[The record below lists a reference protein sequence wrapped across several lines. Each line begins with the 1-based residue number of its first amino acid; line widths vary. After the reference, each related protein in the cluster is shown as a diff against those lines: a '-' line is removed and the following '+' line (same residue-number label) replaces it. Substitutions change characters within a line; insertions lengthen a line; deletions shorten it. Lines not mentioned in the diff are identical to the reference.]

1 MGHVLLQ
8 AASFTLIILAGILL
22 RRFRVVPDD
31 AGQIVKKLLIDL
43 TLPCAIIVNFSRIE
57 SVDAGMLVAVVIG
70 AAANAVMLAAGW
82 AVTRGADSPRRVRYM
97 LCLPAYN
104 VGCFCLPFIQNFLPA
119 LGAVTACMFDVGNSL
134 MCTGMNYAV
143 TAEFA
148 GAGEK
153 KGIDLKA
160 VARRLLSSPPLLTYM
175 AMFLLSAA
183 GWRLPEPVVTLA
195 QPIASANTFTAM
207 LMLGLLFHVECKREF
222 LGEIGRMLAMRHLF
236 AVALS
241 LAVYFLLP
249 LDIAMRRALALIAF
263 GPMSAVAP
271 AYTGMCGGDEG
282 MASAANSVSILLSIA
297 ELTAIMICMGLTAA

>member
-8 AASFTLIILAGILL
+8 AASFTLIILVGILL
-22 RRFRVVPDD
+22 RRFRVVPQD
-31 AGQIVKKLLIDL
+31 AGQIVKKLLINL

-57 SVDAGMLVAVVIG
+57 SVGAGMLLVVAIG
-70 AAANAVMLAAGW
+70 ICANVLMLFAGW
-82 AVTRGADSPRRVRYM
+82 AVTKGSDSARRVRYM

-104 VGCFCLPFIQNFLPA
+104 VGCFCLPFIQGFLPA
-119 LGAVTACMFDVGNSL
+119 MGTVTACMFDVGNSI

-153 KGIDLKA
+153 KGIDLRA
-160 VARRLLSSPPLLTYM
+160 VGKRLLSSPPLLTYV
-175 AMFLLSAA
+175 AMFLVSAA
-183 GWRLPEPVVTLA
+183 GMRLPEAVVTLV

-207 LMLGLLFHVECKREF
+207 LMLGLLFHVEMKPAF
-222 LGEIGRMLAMRHLF
+222 LREIGRMLALRHLF
-236 AVALS
+236 AVAVA

-249 LDIAMRRALALIAF
+249 LDITVRRALALIAF

-297 ELTAIMICMGLTAA
+297 ELTAIMIAMGLTPA